1 MPLCRGRFSRE
12 MNRREQGREA
22 EDRAA
27 EFLDQLG
34 YTLVTRRWTG
44 RHGELDLVAMD
55 GETLVFVEVKF
66 RRRGAAEMSVSGAKS
81 QAMLAVAAEYAAKF
95 GFKDVPQRF
104 DLVALDDESIRHYP
118 DIYR

>member
-1 MPLCRGRFSRE
+1 
-12 MNRREQGREA
+12 MNRRVQGREA

-55 GETLVFVEVKF
+55 GETLVFVEVKY
-66 RRRGAAEMSVSGAKS
+66 RRRGSAELSVSGAKS
-81 QAMLAVAAEYAAKF
+81 KAMLAVAADYVAKF
-95 GFKDVPQRF
+95 ELADVPQRF
-104 DLVALDDESIRHYP
+104 DLLALDDESIRHYP
-118 DIYR
+118 DIFR